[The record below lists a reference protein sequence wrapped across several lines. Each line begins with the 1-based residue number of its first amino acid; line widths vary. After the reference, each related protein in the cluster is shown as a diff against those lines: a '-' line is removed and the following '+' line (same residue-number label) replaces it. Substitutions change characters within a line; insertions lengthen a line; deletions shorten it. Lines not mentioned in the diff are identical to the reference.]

1 MTICGYS
8 GRVFVYLKNTQLET
22 KGQQKKPEPV
32 VQNGFSAFLKKS
44 NEVKKATALECITN
58 KIKFGKKLTRDEME
72 FLKIHN
78 PELYLRAAKIEKE
91 REEYRNAL
99 RNCKTKEEARNLHI
113 ITAFQPKM
121 ESDLKMAL
129 FDEFTEFLKSSEFEE
144 LPNERE
150 LDDESEYVRAKTPVP
165 GSLTRPV
172 PDPAMQALGCLSF
185 ASTQGVTGNAYV
197 TATTPTPISHPS
209 TTTAALSAPPSKEI
223 PTPCVSSKM

>member
-32 VQNGFSAFLKKS
+32 AQNGFSAFLKKS

-144 LPNERE
+144 LPNECE
-150 LDDESEYVRAKTPVP
+150 LDDESKYVRAKTPVP
-165 GSLTRPV
+165 GAFSVTMQEQTRRSALYYRFMSSGVGLGVPGVPTNSVHSPLNASNMSPVTSLKVKTLPFSV
-172 PDPAMQALGCLSF
+172 
-185 ASTQGVTGNAYV
+185 
-197 TATTPTPISHPS
+197 
-209 TTTAALSAPPSKEI
+209 
-223 PTPCVSSKM
+223 